1 MISSLQSENRST
13 NRIKM
18 MRKSK
23 SYNDIYSEERLM
35 QQVKRTL
42 NRSKSW
48 YGSEKK
54 SIFPIIDTGNITKPT
69 IDDKVIQ
76 KESVEN
82 AEQEI
87 ILRDDVIDDVSKMSM
102 KESCIQKEKLR
113 ITNVQEQ
120 TIKVVIL
127 ETTLISGELQVRNK
141 PKQTTKKIRKMDLE
155 SEAESTNVE
164 NDFVVLNQDQEDW
177 SDEDTEE
184 NKEIGETTEISL
196 IPQESKETEVQMESE
211 IQEGNE
217 QSFMDMQ
224 ESLDNAIK
232 ITKKMNKPI
241 RISSSNDSILEVINA
256 ITEIVDFTYR
266 QQHGIRFEDVTDMNN
281 YIRQQFAINHYFRLV
296 NAFDIISDD
305 DNMMEA
311 AIAFVKVLYE
321 NIVRTVFLY
330 SRMNG
335 FLLLRCII
343 DNPTFDTTIYKVD
356 DIIRELKFLKSV
368 CNDAEM
374 CLCLKKQEYRK
385 EFISCIFLFE
395 IVEFIKKNEIENLIA
410 RGVVQTMELHNF
422 FVPNLFLIAR
432 NDVTKLYQTD
442 AAIVAHF
449 DLLIDNRFFVSNLYT
464 AKRTMESKSLV
475 VKYVNIHFQ
484 LAFLKL
490 LMRHIA
496 TLSIGDLDKLT
507 DLKLCF
513 EENQRD
519 DCRYNVL
526 QVQEAIRNE
535 YDLAKGIDKL
545 ARNLCCHLIF
555 YCETDWFWSEIIRLL
570 NKHVSMSSLIVKAF
584 QLLPTV
590 TEYLQGRKEPK
601 NKTSLNLLYFI
612 KEFLIVSS
620 YKEFKNHRYAYF
632 ISNLCGSILNPT
644 TIMNKILIPNL
655 MKPMHKICVAAT
667 IEKLLE
673 FKDVNINW
681 SFDYTI
687 EDINYDDENTT
698 TETEEKVEMIRLIGA
713 IYSQYTFPNR
723 HTIHGARYFYI
734 DSILSM
740 LEKRSTHSD
749 VFENSF
755 TPNALKYLDEL
766 IAKKDFSWQADYY
779 LSKILLRKLL
789 VAREVTVPKKPSN
802 DADEYERIEWLNQ
815 LFPITYAGVRSKP
828 FFALAFLVNGF
839 LTDSDLECTFVLRFN
854 DIPEFSF
861 IEFLILFKILLR
873 SKKRKRLISLCKRTP
888 GRYGTTEDKSLQE
901 MVKWL
906 FHLINRVCT
915 SKRIDDTA
923 ILHAKHRIL
932 HWAEAYVTNSEV
944 LGTDDAKAMLLL
956 SKWSDEPGLKNIL
969 LVTALSY
976 FSRMDRLS
984 FEIYQKFGV
993 WPDSLNLKMMQTWSL
1008 YVKSTEQG
1016 KQYLKDYIPPA
1027 CPSSVKVYKPTRL
1040 LINNP
1045 HSDLSEFDQTK
1056 NIPFD
1061 FQTKIGNIWQTSLS
1075 INRYLDFRQ
1084 ERSNFSQSMNLPIS
1098 QNDQNKICQMQIPY
1112 KSRFIIPLDIF
1123 AHEINFGAGAA
1134 IRRSNSLP
1142 NNFASFS
1149 APVKKV
1155 IPSLRDLLKQK
1166 KLKIRQEST
1175 KPAILTDQKQN
1186 SKILQQE
1193 GTDDSMKNLRPI
1205 PLKMIEKRIY
1215 PTYCSVPAIYH
1226 YFWKQRQINKERTL
1240 FHSFL
1245 EIGGSC
1251 ENCGR
1256 IDHTENFCP
1265 KMPNYAN
1272 LLDNLLPVTYKWT
1285 IKNEE
1290 TFGNLHRQ
1298 DSWESFDDEEDS

>member
-1 MISSLQSENRST
+1 M
-13 NRIKM
+13 
-18 MRKSK
+18 
-23 SYNDIYSEERLM
+23 
-35 QQVKRTL
+35 
-42 NRSKSW
+42 
-48 YGSEKK
+48 
-54 SIFPIIDTGNITKPT
+54 
-69 IDDKVIQ
+69 
-76 KESVEN
+76 
-82 AEQEI
+82 
-87 ILRDDVIDDVSKMSM
+87 
-102 KESCIQKEKLR
+102 
-113 ITNVQEQ
+113 
-120 TIKVVIL
+120 
-127 ETTLISGELQVRNK
+127 LISLT
-141 PKQTTKKIRKMDLE
+141 PI
-155 SEAESTNVE
+155 
-164 NDFVVLNQDQEDW
+164 VVC
-177 SDEDTEE
+177 
-184 NKEIGETTEISL
+184 
-196 IPQESKETEVQMESE
+196 
-211 IQEGNE
+211 
-217 QSFMDMQ
+217 F
-224 ESLDNAIK
+224 
-232 ITKKMNKPI
+232 
-241 RISSSNDSILEVINA
+241 
-256 ITEIVDFTYR
+256 
-266 QQHGIRFEDVTDMNN
+266 
-281 YIRQQFAINHYFRLV
+281 
-296 NAFDIISDD
+296 
-305 DNMMEA
+305 
-311 AIAFVKVLYE
+311 
-321 NIVRTVFLY
+321 
-330 SRMNG
+330 
-335 FLLLRCII
+335 I
-343 DNPTFDTTIYKVD
+343 D
-356 DIIRELKFLKSV
+356 
-368 CNDAEM
+368 
-374 CLCLKKQEYRK
+374 
-385 EFISCIFLFE
+385 
-395 IVEFIKKNEIENLIA
+395 
-410 RGVVQTMELHNF
+410 
-422 FVPNLFLIAR
+422 
-432 NDVTKLYQTD
+432 
-442 AAIVAHF
+442 
-449 DLLIDNRFFVSNLYT
+449 
-464 AKRTMESKSLV
+464 
-475 VKYVNIHFQ
+475 
-484 LAFLKL
+484 
-490 LMRHIA
+490 
-496 TLSIGDLDKLT
+496 
-507 DLKLCF
+507 
-513 EENQRD
+513 
-519 DCRYNVL
+519 
-526 QVQEAIRNE
+526 
-535 YDLAKGIDKL
+535 
-545 ARNLCCHLIF
+545 
-555 YCETDWFWSEIIRLL
+555 
-570 NKHVSMSSLIVKAF
+570 
-584 QLLPTV
+584 
-590 TEYLQGRKEPK
+590 
-601 NKTSLNLLYFI
+601 
-612 KEFLIVSS
+612 
-620 YKEFKNHRYAYF
+620 
-632 ISNLCGSILNPT
+632 LCGSILNPT

-687 EDINYDDENTT
+687 DDINYDDENTT

-766 IAKKDFSWQADYY
+766 IAKKISHGKLIIIY
-779 LSKILLRKLL
+779 RKYCF
-789 VAREVTVPKKPSN
+789 VPKKPSN

-828 FFALAFLVNGF
+828 FFALAFLVN
-839 LTDSDLECTFVLRFN
+839 
-854 DIPEFSF
+854 
-861 IEFLILFKILLR
+861 
-873 SKKRKRLISLCKRTP
+873 
-888 GRYGTTEDKSLQE
+888 EDKSLQE

-976 FSRMDRLS
+976 FSSHIDR
-984 FEIYQKFGV
+984 
-993 WPDSLNLKMMQTWSL
+993 MMQTWSL

-1166 KLKIRQEST
+1166 KLKNTTSLNLEST

-1205 PLKMIEKRIY
+1205 PLKMIEKEFIQLI
-1215 PTYCSVPAIYH
+1215 AIYH

>member
-1 MISSLQSENRST
+1 MDDISQFV
-13 NRIKM
+13 
-18 MRKSK
+18 
-23 SYNDIYSEERLM
+23 
-35 QQVKRTL
+35 VKEM
-42 NRSKSW
+42 KIV
-48 YGSEKK
+48 EQ
-54 SIFPIIDTGNITKPT
+54 DDAVVGNITKPT

-232 ITKKMNKPI
+232 ITKEMNKPI

-311 AIAFVKVLYE
+311 AIAFVK
-321 NIVRTVFLY
+321 
-330 SRMNG
+330 
-335 FLLLRCII
+335 
-343 DNPTFDTTIYKVD
+343 
-356 DIIRELKFLKSV
+356 
-368 CNDAEM
+368 
-374 CLCLKKQEYRK
+374 
-385 EFISCIFLFE
+385 
-395 IVEFIKKNEIENLIA
+395 
-410 RGVVQTMELHNF
+410 
-422 FVPNLFLIAR
+422 
-432 NDVTKLYQTD
+432 
-442 AAIVAHF
+442 
-449 DLLIDNRFFVSNLYT
+449 
-464 AKRTMESKSLV
+464 
-475 VKYVNIHFQ
+475 
-484 LAFLKL
+484 L

-535 YDLAKGIDKL
+535 YDLAKD
-545 ARNLCCHLIF
+545 
-555 YCETDWFWSEIIRLL
+555 
-570 NKHVSMSSLIVKAF
+570 
-584 QLLPTV
+584 
-590 TEYLQGRKEPK
+590 
-601 NKTSLNLLYFI
+601 
-612 KEFLIVSS
+612 
-620 YKEFKNHRYAYF
+620 
-632 ISNLCGSILNPT
+632 LCGSILNPT

-687 EDINYDDENTT
+687 DDINYDDENTT

-956 SKWSDEPGLKNIL
+956 SKWSDEPGLK
-969 LVTALSY
+969 
-976 FSRMDRLS
+976 
-984 FEIYQKFGV
+984 
-993 WPDSLNLKMMQTWSL
+993 
-1008 YVKSTEQG
+1008 
-1016 KQYLKDYIPPA
+1016 
-1027 CPSSVKVYKPTRL
+1027 
-1040 LINNP
+1040 